1 MYTSHFGFDSKP
13 FKSKD
18 PKDFYRNAN
27 FDAACADILDGIR
40 ERRGFILLTGEAGIG
55 KTFVLRRCMAEAD
68 DIRFVLLNNANLNFP
83 DLLNYLCGALEL
95 PATHLNTEQQGQRLL
110 DTLVAYARRNQTIAL
125 LIDDAHH
132 LRADALCR
140 LWEFVEV
147 PSLPSQRLQVVL
159 AGLPEIEGKLR
170 QYDLQLIQD
179 SIEVRCHLERLSTL
193 ETGLFISHQFTVA
206 GLEVGD
212 LLSPAVIDRIAT
224 HSQGAPRA
232 IAMLCDAIL
241 LFASLESN
249 QRVTPELVDDVARD
263 CFLGARSERPI
274 VETQA
279 PRHPV
284 STAATPMTDDDL
296 DDLELGLP
304 DLDFT
309 FDFDPDQT
317 AVSELSAGES
327 PAVAIPDFELE
338 PATVMTPEPP
348 VEPAFAPL
356 AEFPEP
362 IPEPIPQSLPE
373 ALLPASPPLRAFA
386 QLLEE
391 TVAKQD
397 RHDVRDRAALRF
409 FHYGYLRLL
418 QGTSRARLTECEWRL
433 ARLAQIQQPV
443 VVMLAVAI
451 RAAPRSSGVL
461 CALLINPTWW
471 QYREIRL
478 QVRSPDLSFANAGQA
493 ISLRLLGGRDAHPV
507 YLEFHG
513 ASAGSTQAGLR
524 LEIELRDHR
533 GEWQAY
539 VSRREIRLDLPLR
552 REDGR
557 KVDKVLATDAR
568 PDCFWPEPEGAEND
582 AAAGIWLL
590 NESAALTTVGGL
602 ADTLPLELEVD
613 AERTQRLRATTVQ
626 TLVRGTPLTRALLLS
641 ADPAQAP
648 ARIELVSR
656 PFMVLGRYNAV
667 TGMGFGD
674 FALGFVPKY
683 NRISRLHGVICA
695 LGDQLALMPA
705 SNQGYTYM
713 GRNGVRL
720 ERGCWEFLETG
731 DALEICGLYRLRL
744 TLSWDQRGERDP
756 PGWDP
761 AESREK
767 FGHYLLDLVDEL
779 QQRDSRTNTDET
791 QAPLRSRYLNLLRMQ
806 ERVAVMNGVGS
817 PGALLYARFE
827 REDEAGGRQV
837 VHYYLPKW
845 LSLGSDPQAGL
856 RITAA
861 GVAPQQA
868 ELLLRDGM
876 YWIQNLAGPG
886 SVRVGCHG
894 LATNE
899 VIALEAGD
907 VLGIGSARFTFE
919 AY

>member
-27 FDAACADILDGIR
+27 LDAACADILDGIR
-40 ERRGFILLTGEAGIG
+40 ERRGFILLTGEVGIG

-68 DIRFVLLNNANLNFP
+68 DIRFVLLNNANLDFP
-83 DLLNYLCGALEL
+83 DLLNYLCNALEL
-95 PATHLNTEQQGQRLL
+95 PAAHLNTEQQGQRLL
-110 DTLVAYARRNQTIAL
+110 DALAMCARRNQTIAL

-132 LRADALCR
+132 LRASALCR

-147 PSLPSQRLQVVL
+147 PSLPTQRLQVVL

-170 QYDLQLIQD
+170 QPDLQLIQD
-179 SIEVRCHLERLSTL
+179 GIEVRCRLERLSNL
-193 ETGLFISHQFTVA
+193 ETGLFIAHQFKVA

-212 LLSPAVIDRIAT
+212 LLSPPVIDRIAM
-224 HSQGAPRA
+224 HSQGELRA

-249 QRVTPELVDDVARD
+249 QRITPELVDDVARD
-263 CFLGARSERPI
+263 CFLGARSQRP
-274 VETQA
+274 VAEAQA

-284 STAATPMTDDDL
+284 SAAAAPMSGADFEL
-296 DDLELGLP
+296 DLP

-309 FDFDPDQT
+309 FDFDPAQA
-317 AVSELSAGES
+317 AVGES
-327 PAVAIPDFELE
+327 SAVEIPAIELE
-338 PATVMTPEPP
+338 PATAMILEPL
-348 VEPAFAPL
+348 VRQASAPL
-356 AEFPEP
+356 AA
-362 IPEPIPQSLPE
+362 IPELIPE
-373 ALLPASPPLRAFA
+373 AALPASPPLRAFA

-391 TVAKQD
+391 AVAKQD

-418 QGTSRARLTECEWRL
+418 RGASRARLTECEWRL
-433 ARLAQIQQPV
+433 ARLAQTRQPV
-443 VVMLAVAI
+443 LIMLAAAL
-451 RAAPRSSGVL
+451 RAPGSSGAL

-478 QVRSPDLSFANAGQA
+478 QARSPDLSFANDGQA
-493 ISLRLLGGRDAHPV
+493 VSLRLLGGRDAHPV
-507 YLEFHG
+507 YLEFHHMG
-513 ASAGSTQAGLR
+513 GAGSTQAGLR
-524 LEIELRDHR
+524 LEIDLRDHR

-539 VSRREIRLDLPLR
+539 VSQREIRLDLPLR
-552 REDGR
+552 RESGR
-557 KVDKVLATDAR
+557 DMGRMSAAEAH
-568 PDCFWPEPEGAEND
+568 PDSFWPEPEGAEND
-582 AAAGIWLL
+582 AAAGAWLL
-590 NESAALTTVGGL
+590 NESGAAAPAITSGL
-602 ADTLPLELEVD
+602 SSTLPLELEAD
-613 AERTQRLRATTVQ
+613 AERTQRLPAATAQ

-695 LGDQLALMPA
+695 LGDQLALMPT
-705 SNQGYTYM
+705 SNQGYTYT

-720 ERGCWEFLETG
+720 ERGRWEFLDAG
-731 DALEICGLYRLRL
+731 DVLEICGLYRLRL
-744 TLSWDQRGERDP
+744 TLGWDHRGERDP

-761 AESREK
+761 TESRDK

-779 QQRDSRTNTDET
+779 QQRDPRANTDET
-791 QAPLRSRYLNLLRMQ
+791 QAQIRSRYLNLLRMQ
-806 ERVAVMNGVGS
+806 ERVAAMNGVGS

-827 REDEAGGRQV
+827 REDEAGQQI

-856 RITAA
+856 RINAA

-894 LATNE
+894 LETHEA
-899 VIALEAGD
+899 IALEAGD
-907 VLGIGSARFTFE
+907 VLGIGAARFTFE

>member
-18 PKDFYRNAN
+18 PKDFYRNTN
-27 FDAACADILDGIR
+27 LDAACADILDGIR

-68 DIRFVLLNNANLNFP
+68 DIRFVLLNNANLDFP
-83 DLLNYLCGALEL
+83 DLLNYLCNALEL
-95 PATHLNTEQQGQRLL
+95 PAAHLNTEQQGQRLL
-110 DTLVAYARRNQTIAL
+110 DALVMCARRNQTIAL

-132 LRADALCR
+132 LRASALCR

-147 PSLPSQRLQVVL
+147 PSLPTQRLQVVL

-170 QYDLQLIQD
+170 QPDLQLIQD
-179 SIEVRCHLERLSTL
+179 GIEVRCRLERLSNL
-193 ETGLFISHQFTVA
+193 ETGLFIAHQFKVA

-212 LLSPAVIDRIAT
+212 LLSPPVIDRIAM
-224 HSQGAPRA
+224 HSQGELRA

-249 QRVTPELVDDVARD
+249 QRITPELVDDVARD
-263 CFLGARSERPI
+263 CFLGARSQRP
-274 VETQA
+274 VAETQA

-284 STAATPMTDDDL
+284 SVTAAPMSGADFEL
-296 DDLELGLP
+296 DLP

-309 FDFDPDQT
+309 FDFDPAQA
-317 AVSELSAGES
+317 AVGES
-327 PAVAIPDFELE
+327 PAIEIPAIELE
-338 PATVMTPEPP
+338 PATAMILEPL
-348 VEPAFAPL
+348 VRQASAPL
-356 AEFPEP
+356 AA
-362 IPEPIPQSLPE
+362 IPELIPE
-373 ALLPASPPLRAFA
+373 AALPASPPLRAFA

-391 TVAKQD
+391 AVAKQD

-418 QGTSRARLTECEWRL
+418 RGASRARLTECEWRL
-433 ARLAQIQQPV
+433 ARLAQTQQPV
-443 VVMLAVAI
+443 LIMLAAAL
-451 RAAPRSSGVL
+451 RAPGSSGVL

-478 QVRSPDLSFANAGQA
+478 QARSPDLSFANDGRAV
-493 ISLRLLGGRDAHPV
+493 SLRLLGGRDAHPV
-507 YLEFHG
+507 YLEFHHMGG
-513 ASAGSTQAGLR
+513 AGATQAGLR
-524 LEIELRDHR
+524 LEIDLRDHR

-552 REDGR
+552 RESGR
-557 KVDKVLATDAR
+557 DMGRMPAAEAH
-568 PDCFWPEPEGAEND
+568 PDSFWPEPEGAEND
-582 AAAGIWLL
+582 AAAGAWLL
-590 NESAALTTVGGL
+590 NESGAAAPVITSSL
-602 ADTLPLELEVD
+602 ASTLPLELEAD
-613 AERTQRLRATTVQ
+613 AERTQRLHAATVQ

-656 PFMVLGRYNAV
+656 PFMVLGRYNTA

-705 SNQGYTYM
+705 SNQGYTYT

-720 ERGCWEFLETG
+720 ERGRWEFLDAG
-731 DALEICGLYRLRL
+731 DVLEICGLYRLRL
-744 TLSWDQRGERDP
+744 TLGWDHRGERDP

-761 AESREK
+761 AESRDK

-779 QQRDSRTNTDET
+779 QQRDPRANTDET
-791 QAPLRSRYLNLLRMQ
+791 QAQIRSRYLNLLRMQ
-806 ERVAVMNGVGS
+806 ERVATMNGVGS

-827 REDEAGGRQV
+827 REDEAGQQV

-845 LSLGSDPQAGL
+845 LSLGSDPQSGL
-856 RITAA
+856 RINAA

-894 LATNE
+894 LETHEA
-899 VIALEAGD
+899 IALEAGD